1 MKDSLTTVFFAL
13 VLTTPAKACS
23 ILDMKLKLC
32 FDCDDTLY
40 DLSWPF
46 RMSASHLFA
55 DGQLDPIDMERFYLD
70 YRKAGD
76 EIFDQIQTG
85 KISIDES
92 GRHRIK
98 TVCSRY
104 GIPVDDAFANEFQK
118 MYRDYQKNIAMD
130 PQLVD
135 FFQETDAD
143 LAILT
148 NGDHGHQYAK
158 LSTLGVFDYFHPS
171 HVFTS
176 GKIGF
181 AKPDPRAFTEVM
193 DTLNENAMDWYYIG
207 DSYGNDM
214 EGAKNVGMKTIHF
227 NRHHGPE
234 GEAAD
239 YVVYSEKQLIE
250 LLKELSA

>member
-1 MKDSLTTVFFAL
+1 MIKSRPEKFRLTNPDATAL
-13 VLTTPAKACS
+13 KPYAAVTA
-23 ILDMKLKLC
+23 
-32 FDCDDTLY
+32 
-40 DLSWPF
+40 F
-46 RMSASHLFA
+46 RWMTRSRTNFRRCTA
-55 DGQLDPIDMERFYLD
+55 II
-70 YRKAGD
+70 K
-76 EIFDQIQTG
+76 
-85 KISIDES
+85 KISRWTRS
-92 GRHRIK
+92 LS
-98 TVCSRY
+98 T
-104 GIPVDDAFANEFQK
+104 
-118 MYRDYQKNIAMD
+118 
-130 PQLVD
+130 